1 MRTFDDAVN
10 VAQRCTAFL
19 GGDHPDAV
27 KAIARVCDLAIT
39 SGIWGAVPYVLRPR
53 ELPDTDA
60 ELNDAA
66 TSTKAVDREL
76 KMSVLRWK
84 WANETVEVENA
95 ERLRVCA
102 LNFVDLEPL
111 RKMGDEDART
121 MQETLFVHCKRAWA
135 VDISTAPNGPT
146 LERWC
151 RRTVATKN
159 PVPIWLRTGSAPRS
173 AWKPRGGEMTQL
185 SGLFSNSTKG
195 K

>member
-1 MRTFDDAVN
+1 MRTFDEAVS
-10 VAQRCTAFL
+10 VAQRCTAIL

-27 KAIARVCDLAIT
+27 KAIARVCEQAIMA
-39 SGIWGAVPYVLRPR
+39 GIWGSLPYVPRPG

-60 ELNDAA
+60 ELHEAA

-84 WANETVEVENA
+84 WANESVEVENA

-102 LNFVDLEPL
+102 LNFADLEPL
-111 RKMGDEDART
+111 REMGDEEARAI
-121 MQETLFVHCKRAWA
+121 QETLFVHCKRAFA
-135 VDISTAPNGPT
+135 VDVSTAPKGPT

-151 RRTVATKN
+151 RCMVATKN
-159 PVPIWLRTGSAPRS
+159 PVPVWLRTASQPRG

-185 SGLFSNSTKG
+185 GGLFQVKP
-195 K
+195 